1 MSTYWK
7 VISLDPGG
15 FRSSFSAE
23 EILSLEI
30 LQNYNTVL
38 ISALLNYVRPSCF
51 LQFYWGPSSFTNE
64 IIFGASYKTHHT
76 ATYGVSML
84 YNVDACMVWCQAQ
97 TSYLQGG
104 VAFQPSWHCTVH
116 TLHNAMG
123 LSLYLVCISRFH
135 AFLNMSYAFDKL
147 TWWNRCRGKIFM
159 WIQLQMW
166 LHK

>member
-23 EILSLEI
+23 EIL
-30 LQNYNTVL
+30 QNSNIVL

-64 IIFGASYKTHHT
+64 INFGGLAIRPIILQHMVL
-76 ATYGVSML
+76 AC
-84 YNVDACMVWCQAQ
+84 YNVDACMVRCQAQ

-123 LSLYLVCISRFH
+123 LSLYLVCISRTLSRFSKH
-135 AFLNMSYAFDKL
+135 VRTYALDKL